1 MPLYA
6 YQGKTNISVEGRY
19 SVELQR
25 VRGGGGIPP
34 VRKREGVHTS
44 TKKRGDEGK
53 AVLVQRG
60 GEVGVR
66 DCKGEGYLSE
76 VSATHRA
83 TTMRVGEDDLGNGLK
98 KARLLSGCYG
108 R

>member
-6 YQGKTNISVEGRY
+6 YQGEKTISDEGRY

-44 TKKRGDEGK
+44 PKKIGDEGK
-53 AVLVQRG
+53 ALLVERG
-60 GEVGVR
+60 GEVWVR
-66 DCKGEGYLSE
+66 DCKGEGYLPE

-83 TTMRVGEDDLGNGLK
+83 TTMRLGRCRQMEEAVK
-98 KARLLSGCYG
+98 TLLSEDHG
-108 R
+108 